1 MLMVEER
8 RKEIRKTVDS
18 LNLPFLGSK
27 DVDHLCFE
35 YLLIDLSK
43 SGLKIAIP
51 NQIVNREEIKKG
63 DILNFHLPYEIDKI
77 FYDQGKVVWIEWD
90 ENMEVQSCGISV
102 ENSKSISHPY
112 LLPIIQK
119 GNTLINLM
127 KDMVLLKNGVHVYL
141 CHLIP
146 YFSRITEYSPHEY
159 PQLKTFFLDNI
170 RNKVS
175 EHHAELEDIL
185 IKLENYMTS
194 ASEIPK
200 FIDLARLRLTVESEI
215 YVDIFRITFSDERI
229 IPYLNSIKK
238 LEERLYVNYN
248 IIVML
253 YVNSL

>member
-1 MLMVEER
+1 MVEDR
-8 RKEIRKTVDS
+8 RKETRKTVDS

-27 DVDHLCFE
+27 DEDHLCFE

-43 SGLKIAIP
+43 SGLKIAIHKLVV
-51 NQIVNREEIKKG
+51 NQEEIRKG
-63 DILNFHLPYEIDKI
+63 DILNFHLPYEIDKT

-102 ENSKSISHPY
+102 ESSKSISHPY
-112 LLPIIQK
+112 LLPITQK
-119 GNTLINLM
+119 GNTLINII
-127 KDMVLLKNGVHVYL
+127 KDMVLLKNGVHVYF

-146 YFSRITEYSPHEY
+146 YFSKITKYSPQEY
-159 PQLKTFFLDNI
+159 PQLKAFSNDSI

-175 EHHAELEDIL
+175 EHHAELEDTL
-185 IKLENYMTS
+185 SKLENYMTS

-229 IPYLNSIKK
+229 MPYLNEIIK
-238 LEERLYVNYN
+238 LEERLYFDYN